1 MISISEEFTKNKN
14 EFLKTIFLISI
25 PLIFLSGSLV
35 INVSVVLIDLF
46 FLYTLYIKKDSQ
58 FLNNKYFYSLIIFW
72 LYLIFNLF
80 FSINVDE
87 SLPRSIGFIRFVL
100 FAFAIN
106 YFFNKKTEEI
116 KKYILFFWGVIFL
129 LISVDLIFEFVF
141 GFNTF
146 GFKSPYEGRLGG
158 VMGEELKIGHFYS
171 AFALLTLYISY
182 EIFKKNNT
190 RDIIF
195 YFLAILFLFISLII
209 GERSNFVKTFLMI
222 SLFIFLID
230 RKNFLKKIFSII
242 IFLIALFILIFNNPK
257 FTDRMWGKFISPMF
271 KNPIELI
278 SKSKYGSHYKVAL
291 QVLDNNKFFGVGLKN
306 YREEVRDK
314 KYDRDASIHPHQV
327 HFEILSELGLIGYIL
342 FISVFFFIL
351 FQSIKLY
358 LKKKDSLMLCGILFI
373 ISSLIPLLP
382 SGSFFTTYGA
392 ALFWFNFS
400 FILRKNT

>member
-400 FILRKNT
+400 FILPKNT